1 MCIYNLLFYKTYL
14 LAIRSGNFDDFPVLG
29 GIMYVM
35 FCVMLNIFTIFGFIE
50 GLGIK
55 TGVTFSKEYKFPLC
69 ISLVV
74 LLLFYYL
81 YKGRY
86 KKIVE
91 YYEQKD
97 GLIKQLH
104 PVVVIIVYLVL
115 SFFLMLLAATF
126 KNHDWIFA

>member
-14 LAIRSGNFDDFPVLG
+14 LAIKSGNFDDIPVLG
-29 GIMYVM
+29 GLM
-35 FCVMLNIFTIFGFIE
+35 FIVLCVMLNIFTIFGFIE
-50 GLGIK
+50 GLGIEM
-55 TGVTFSKEYKFPLC
+55 GITFSEEYKFPFCLL
-69 ISLVV
+69 LVGF
-74 LLLFYYL
+74 LLFYYL

-91 YYEQKD
+91 YYEQKE
-97 GLIKQLH
+97 GLIKRLH

>member
-14 LAIRSGNFDDFPVLG
+14 LAIKSGNFDDIPVLG
-29 GIMYVM
+29 GIMFIVL
-35 FCVMLNIFTIFGFIE
+35 CAMLNIFTVVLFIE

-55 TGVTFSKEYKFPLC
+55 TGITFPEEYKFPFC
-69 ISLVV
+69 ISLVGF
-74 LLLFYYL
+74 LLFYYL

-91 YYEQKD
+91 YYEQKE
-97 GLIKQLH
+97 GLIKRLH

-115 SFFLMLLAATF
+115 SFFLMSLAATY